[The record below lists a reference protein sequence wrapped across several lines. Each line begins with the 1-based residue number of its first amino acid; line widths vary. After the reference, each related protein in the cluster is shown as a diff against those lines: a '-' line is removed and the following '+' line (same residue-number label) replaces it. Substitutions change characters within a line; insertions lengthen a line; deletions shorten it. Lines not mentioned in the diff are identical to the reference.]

1 METLLGWVL
10 NGNVGVRGSS
20 EYVSTH
26 ILKVSCVGEVS
37 ESTRDNCLIDSVKQF
52 WKIEGVPDMGVT
64 DNDFYDQLW
73 KPKRFKDKLPWKQEN
88 NALRDNYQKG

>member
-20 EYVSTH
+20 EYVSMH

-37 ESTRDNCLIDSVKQF
+37 ESTRDNCLIDSVK
-52 WKIEGVPDMGVT
+52 
-64 DNDFYDQLW
+64 
-73 KPKRFKDKLPWKQEN
+73 
-88 NALRDNYQKG
+88 

>member
-26 ILKVSCVGEVS
+26 ILKVSCVGEVT
-37 ESTRDNCLIDSVKQF
+37 ESTRDNCLIDSVK
-52 WKIEGVPDMGVT
+52 
-64 DNDFYDQLW
+64 
-73 KPKRFKDKLPWKQEN
+73 
-88 NALRDNYQKG
+88 